1 MSDHVVAASHTF
13 IISAILV
20 AGTPSC
26 STATAVMRNLSLTSA
41 AAVVDCAAIS
51 TALVDP
57 APRQYMDGRTLYLSG
72 DVVLILYTTGRSL
85 ELAMVNLRAE
95 IAAELGQSIPR
106 VLFFI

>member
-1 MSDHVVAASHTF
+1 MSAHVVAASHTF

-106 VLFFI
+106 DLFFI